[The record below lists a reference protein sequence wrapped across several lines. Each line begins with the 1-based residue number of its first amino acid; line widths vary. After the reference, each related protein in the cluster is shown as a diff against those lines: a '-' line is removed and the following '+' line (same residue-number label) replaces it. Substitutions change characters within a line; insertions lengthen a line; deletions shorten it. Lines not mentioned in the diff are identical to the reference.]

1 MFPNNSNANSSFS
14 TSDEDEEY
22 EHATCSIDITTFQ
35 NSSSEEIQSSV
46 SFNLGNLDHLVNPN
60 DVNKLMNDLKLL
72 QPAFGSS
79 IVSELEE
86 DGDADVDANE
96 RDQNVSRKS
105 LVFKESEARTTNEVK
120 LKTSIS
126 IDKLLEEVNE
136 VKKAVS
142 EISSKSFSSELSFN
156 RLFFRRESE
165 ESIGQYYNQRRDY
178 VQEVEKDA
186 ATSSLAIDYDNPITD
201 REYKFK
207 QRESMPETLNNS
219 KEIENLKSIEK
230 YIDGLI
236 EKFEKI
242 ESKLGKLSDPHPSS
256 DVRDEIFLS

>member
-1 MFPNNSNANSSFS
+1 MFLNNSNTNSSFS
-14 TSDEDEEY
+14 TSDEDEGY

-46 SFNLGNLDHLVNPN
+46 NFNFENLDYLVDPN
-60 DVNKLMNDLKLL
+60 DVNKLMNDLKQL

-79 IVSELEE
+79 VISELEE
-86 DGDADVDANE
+86 DGDADVDGNE

-105 LVFKESEARTTNEVK
+105 LEFKESEVRTMNEVK

-126 IDKLLEEVNE
+126 VDKLLEEVNE
-136 VKKAVS
+136 VKNAVS

-156 RLFFRRESE
+156 RLFFRRGSE
-165 ESIGQYYNQRRDY
+165 ESIEQYYNERRGS
-178 VQEVEKDA
+178 VQEVEKGA
-186 ATSSLAIDYDNPITD
+186 ATSSHAIDYDNPVTD
-201 REYKFK
+201 KKYKLK
-207 QRESMPETLNNS
+207 QSESVPETLNNS
-219 KEIENLKSIEK
+219 REIENLKSIEK

-242 ESKLGKLSDPHPSS
+242 ESKLGKLWDSHPSS